1 MAVRILG
8 IDPGTN
14 VLGFALIEADKGR
27 IDLLEMGAVTFNHV
41 GNEHTVKLR
50 YIFEQVQ
57 DLIHQYRPAEMAIEA
72 PFHGKNVQSMLKLGR
87 AQGVAIAAG
96 MVNGL
101 TIAEYMPKKVKRAI
115 TGNGNASKQQVAGML
130 SNLLH
135 RTFEEKYLDATDAL
149 AVAVCHW
156 FQRSALGGAHKTYST
171 WKSFLRDHPDKA
183 VPPQTGAQSAKKSS

>member
-1 MAVRILG
+1 MPIRILG

-14 VLGFALIEADKGR
+14 VLGFALIEADKNR
-27 IDLLEMGAVTFNHV
+27 IDVLEIGVVTFGHV
-41 GNEHTVKLR
+41 GTEHAVKLR

-57 DLIHQYRPAEMAIEA
+57 DLIQQYRPNEMAIEA

-101 TIAEYMPKKVKRAI
+101 TIAEYLPKKVKSAI
-115 TGNGNASKQQVAGML
+115 TGNGNASKQQVSGML
-130 SNLLH
+130 GNILH
-135 RTFEEKYLDATDAL
+135 RTFEEKYFDATDAL

-156 FQRSALGGAHKTYST
+156 FQRSRPGGSTKTYNS
-171 WKSFLRDHPDKA
+171 WKAFLRENPEKA
-183 VPPQTGAQSAKKSS
+183 ADPQAGVQKIKKMS